1 MVGQSAPITSARS
14 APRQYQRQHQGQQ
27 GATPAAPAA
36 GTWGDGWT
44 VWFWTWRQLV
54 RGSALD
60 RAVVAGREGSQFVS
74 PSTLGPWSPS
84 SPLQGPGPDSC
95 HVG

>member
-1 MVGQSAPITSARS
+1 VNLSPVHAQIYYRLAHAGDPVTVTGSP
-14 APRQYQRQHQGQQ
+14 
-27 GATPAAPAA
+27 AT

-54 RGSALD
+54 HGSAIGK
-60 RAVVAGREGSQFVS
+60 AVLAGRDGSHFVS

-84 SPLQGPGPDSC
+84 SPLQGPEPGNYHAS
-95 HVG
+95 